1 MAEITV
7 NSGNFRTQVLEP
19 PIPVLVDFW
28 ATWCGPCKMLAPT
41 IAEIAQELEGQVRV
55 CKLDVDDAREIAVEY
70 GISSI
75 PTVLLFRNGKVAGS
89 SVGFVPKETILNL
102 LK

>member
-7 NSGNFRTQVLEP
+7 NSGNFRTQVLES

-75 PTVLLFRNGKVAGS
+75 PTVLLFRDGKVAGT

>member
-7 NSGNFRTQVLEP
+7 NSGNFRTQVLES

>member
-7 NSGNFRTQVLEP
+7 NSGNFRTQVLES

-75 PTVLLFRNGKVAGS
+75 PTVLLFRNGKVAGT

>member
-7 NSGNFRTQVLEP
+7 NSGNFRTQVLES

-75 PTVLLFRNGKVAGS
+75 PTVLLFRNGKVAGI

>member
-7 NSGNFRTQVLEP
+7 NSGNFRTQVLES

-28 ATWCGPCKMLAPT
+28 ATWGGPCKMLAPT

-75 PTVLLFRNGKVAGS
+75 PTVLLFRNGKVAGT